1 MKYKIAYII
10 LGILLIVG
18 YVKTRENTID
28 KQTLKLLDEVRQMDT
43 NEIWNGFD
51 IKKYP
56 LDVNYGSVEYRY
68 TDGDIIKKSPDIQ
81 VLALTA
87 LSTPTGPV
95 VKVLPESE
103 LRKITDMGG
112 LSQSERDAIYKS
124 ILIHEAF
131 HCYQI
136 EKSGNGVQI
145 ENGAIVSGDMDEY
158 KLYAELLKRI
168 DNDVTYQELWNN
180 EIVSLKQY
188 LETGDSNS
196 WTESRKQKIDYEKKF
211 FGSEY
216 NVYKKWTDMKELLE
230 GSARYVENK
239 ALTIM
244 NQKKENETSINYI
257 KGDAKFYQSGCL
269 KVQILNE
276 IKGWKDLDFSG
287 SISLDELLI
296 SK

>member
-28 KQTLKLLDEVRQMDT
+28 KQTLKLLDEVRHMET
-43 NEIWNGFD
+43 NEIWEGFD

-56 LDVNYGSVEYRY
+56 LDVNYGNLEYRY
-68 TDGDIIKKSPDIQ
+68 MDGDIIKKSPDLQ

-87 LSTPTGPV
+87 ISTATGPV

-145 ENGAIVSGDMDEY
+145 ENGVIVSADLDEY
-158 KLYAELLKRI
+158 KIYAELLKRI
-168 DNDVTYQELWNN
+168 DNDVKYHKLWNN
-180 EIVSLKQY
+180 EISGLKEY
-188 LETGDSNS
+188 LESGDSKS
-196 WTESRKQKIDYEKKF
+196 WTESRKQKVDYEKKF

-244 NQKKENETSINYI
+244 NQKKNEPSINYV